1 MRNFVDGLDRLRR
14 ILCNRRRN
22 FVKEVFKGFS
32 GEILESIRNSH
43 REILDDA
50 EFEEKILGIENATV
64 ALLEVCIEDRAII

>member
-1 MRNFVDGLDRLRR
+1 M
-14 ILCNRRRN
+14 
-22 FVKEVFKGFS
+22 
-32 GEILESIRNSH
+32 ESIRNSH